1 MKGHKMTF
9 TTQRYCHILAVTA
22 LAFGLAACG
31 KGNDNQTAGQKL
43 DSAVAQTQQAAQ
55 TAGDK
60 VQEGAAK
67 AGDATASALNTAGD
81 KMGQAADTAG
91 AKIEEGAAKAG
102 AALDDAGI
110 TAQVKTDLIK
120 EPNISAL
127 KIDVDT
133 KAGAV
138 TLTGTVPSEALKTR
152 AGEIATAVKGVG
164 SVNNML
170 TIQAS

>member
-1 MKGHKMTF
+1 M
-9 TTQRYCHILAVTA
+9 
-22 LAFGLAACG
+22 
-31 KGNDNQTAGQKL
+31 
-43 DSAVAQTQQAAQ
+43 
-55 TAGDK
+55 
-60 VQEGAAK
+60 QEGAAK